1 MSRGEL
7 FDPLFGAA
15 AVGAALSDRAW
26 ITALL
31 DVEAALARA
40 EAALGVLEPRHADAI
55 GAATKQLAESIDPA
69 ELGRAAVAGGNP
81 VIPLVGQLRAACAA
95 AGVPAAAVHKGATS
109 QDISDTALMLL
120 ARRAG
125 VLVVTDL
132 QAAADAA
139 AALARVHRDTLMAAR
154 TLGQQALPT
163 TFGALAATWCAGL
176 DRAANRLTA
185 VLAELPVQF
194 GGAAGTLAALHP
206 NGLAVAAELAAELG
220 LADQGI
226 PWHTERTRIGELAGA
241 LGVAAGSIAKTTTDI
256 IALAAT
262 EVGEVGED
270 SPGGSSAMPHKRN
283 AIAAIAARAAARR
296 VPGLV
301 ADALGSMDHELQ
313 RAAGAWHAEWETVT
327 DLLRLTG
334 GAAHRLAQSLTGLHV
349 HPEAMARNL
358 AVSKGLLL
366 AERVTGALSAH
377 TDAAREIVT
386 AAATKE
392 NPELATDPA
401 ITEYLGPARLRE
413 LLNAAEYLGHARE
426 LVDRVLTERGGVTGL
441 ESRTVPPAAGAPG
454 PTATEASS

>member
-7 FDPLFGAA
+7 FDPLFGAT

-40 EAALGVLEPRHADAI
+40 EAELGVIEPGHADVIDVTA
-55 GAATKQLAESIDPA
+55 KQLADRIDPA
-69 ELGRAAVAGGNP
+69 ELGQAAVAGGNP

-125 VLVVTDL
+125 VLVITDL
-132 QAAADAA
+132 RAAADAA
-139 AALARVHRDTLMAAR
+139 AALARTHRDTPMAAR

-176 DRAANRLTA
+176 DRAAGGLTA

-206 NGLAVAAELAAELG
+206 NGLAVATELAAALG

-226 PWHTERTRIGELAGA
+226 PWHAERTRIGELAA
-241 LGVAAGSIAKTTTDI
+241 VLGVAAGAIAKTATDI

-262 EVGEVGED
+262 EIGEVAED
-270 SPGGSSAMPHKRN
+270 APGGSSAMPHKRN
-283 AIAAIAARAAARR
+283 AIAAITARAAARR

-313 RAAGAWHAEWETVT
+313 RAAGAWHAEWETIT

-334 GAAHRLAQSLTGLHV
+334 GAAHRSAQSLTGLHV
-349 HPEAMARNL
+349 YPAAMARNL
-358 AVSKGLLL
+358 AVTKGLLL

-377 TDAAREIVT
+377 TDDAREIVT
-386 AAATKE
+386 AAAIKE

-401 ITEYLGPARLRE
+401 ITAYLGPDRLHE
-413 LLNAAEYLGHARE
+413 LLDPADYLGHARE
-426 LVDRVLTERGGVTGL
+426 IVDRVLTERGGVVGL
-441 ESRTVPPAAGAPG
+441 ESPTAPANPG
-454 PTATEASS
+454 PMEPSL